1 MRSSFRGRFAF
12 VYGVLAATAAF
23 AVGAAVYEVTK
34 PGPPAPAQWPWTP
47 SGTSAEKVRQIGS
60 HVGAEYAEPGKS
72 ATDQLAQISGGAL
85 QVEGQTIKI
94 AKTTKVANQVEVLD
108 GTAVQYTLCG
118 PKQDCSFPADAD
130 FETGPLLRREGLELA
145 LYTFRNIADVDN
157 VVVFLPPISGQQRS
171 RAMFFQRSELASQ
184 LDLPLTLPGGSD
196 SITRRE
202 AGALSTRTA
211 PYMFHFQIAPVS
223 GADGQSQP
231 AIVVDPEG
239 LDGTTDQSA
248 PTTTLPTGT
257 GSGSGTGTGTGNGSG
272 TGTGGSSKNSG
283 P

>member
-23 AVGAAVYEVTK
+23 AVAAGVYEVTK
-34 PGPPAPAQWPWTP
+34 PGPPEPAQWPWTP
-47 SGTSAEKVRQIGS
+47 NGTSAEQVRQIAS
-60 HVGAEYAEPGKS
+60 HVGAEYAEPGKGS
-72 ATDQLAQISGGAL
+72 KDQLVQISGGAL

-118 PKQDCSFPADAD
+118 PKQDCSFPSDAD
-130 FETGPLLRREGLELA
+130 FEVGPLLRREGLELA
-145 LYTFRNIADVDN
+145 LYTFRNVQGIDN
-157 VVVFLPPISGQQRS
+157 VVVFLPPISGEQRS

-184 LDLPLTLPGGSD
+184 LDLPLKLPGGAD
-196 SITRRE
+196 SVTRRE

-211 PYMFHFQIAPVS
+211 PYMVHFQIAPVS
-223 GADGQSQP
+223 GANGDSQP

-248 PTTTLPTGT
+248 PTTTAPAAS
-257 GSGSGTGTGTGNGSG
+257 GSGSGGSG
-272 TGTGGSSKNSG
+272 SAKNKG

>member
-1 MRSSFRGRFAF
+1 MGNTFRGRFAF

-23 AVGAAVYEVTK
+23 AVAAGVYEMTK
-34 PGPPAPAQWPWTP
+34 PGPPEPAQWPWTP
-47 SGTSAEKVRQIGS
+47 SGTSAEKVRQIAA

-72 ATDQLAQISGGAL
+72 SKDQLAQISGGAL

-108 GTAVQYTLCG
+108 GTSVQYTLCG
-118 PKQDCSFPADAD
+118 PKQDCSFPANAD
-130 FETGPLLRREGLELA
+130 FEVGPLLRREGLELA
-145 LYTFRNIADVDN
+145 LYTFRNVADVDN
-157 VVVFLPPISGQQRS
+157 VVVFLPPISGEQRS

-184 LDLPLTLPGGSD
+184 LDLPLSLPGGSD
-196 SITRRE
+196 GISRRE

-239 LDGTTDQSA
+239 LDGNTDQSA
-248 PTTTLPTGT
+248 PTTSTPSS
-257 GSGSGTGTGTGNGSG
+257 GSGSGSGSG
-272 TGTGGSSKNSG
+272 GGSGSSKNSG

>member
-1 MRSSFRGRFAF
+1 MRSSIRGRFAF

-23 AVGAAVYEVTK
+23 AVAAGVYEVTK
-34 PGPPAPAQWPWTP
+34 PGPPEPAQWPWTP
-47 SGTSAEKVRQIGS
+47 TGTSAERVRQIAA
-60 HVGAEYAEPGKS
+60 HVGAEYADPGKNGKN
-72 ATDQLAQISGGAL
+72 QLVQISGGAL

-108 GTAVQYTLCG
+108 GTSVQYTLCG
-118 PKQDCSFPADAD
+118 PKQDCSFPATAD
-130 FETGPLLRREGLELA
+130 FEVGPLLRREGLELA
-145 LYTFRNIADVDN
+145 LYTFRNVPDVDN
-157 VVVFLPPISGQQRS
+157 VVVFLPPVSGEQRS
-171 RAMFFQRSELASQ
+171 RAMFFQRSELVSQ
-184 LDLPLTLPGGSD
+184 LDLPLSLPGGSD

-239 LDGTTDQSA
+239 LDGKTDQSA
-248 PTTTLPTGT
+248 PTTTAPTNT
-257 GSGSGTGTGTGNGSG
+257 GSGSGGGS
-272 TGTGGSSKNSG
+272 GSSKNGG